1 MPYHDEKKDWIN
13 YWRGVPGYLTSNYR
27 LSSDMINRAIEAC
40 KNYNS
45 DTDGDEKMKDCCGVT
60 FKYSSPDDSLIKTA
74 YDLSYKRRF
83 TPVQII
89 FNDPAT
95 IVFWEDGTKTV
106 VKCAPGTP
114 FNKYAGFC
122 AALAKHVYVSN
133 SAINRLVNDGLDQN
147 PPKPE
152 KTAAKA
158 TKNAEKETINR
169 LAKAKGAKK

>member
-1 MPYHDEKKDWIN
+1 MPYHDDDFRYPMYTYMMTYNRNGKKLFDDEVKKW
-13 YWRGVPGYLTSNYR
+13 LK
-27 LSSDMINRAIEAC
+27 
-40 KNYNS
+40 KNMETS
-45 DTDGDEKMKDCCGVT
+45 DTDGDEKMNDRCGVT

-74 YDLSYKRRF
+74 YDLSYKRKF

-133 SAINRLVNDGLDQN
+133 SAINRLVEHAEDQN

-152 KTAAKA
+152 KTAAKV
-158 TKNAEKETINR
+158 TINS

>member
-1 MPYHDEKKDWIN
+1 
-13 YWRGVPGYLTSNYR
+13 
-27 LSSDMINRAIEAC
+27 
-40 KNYNS
+40 
-45 DTDGDEKMKDCCGVT
+45 MKDCCGNTVYAT
-60 FKYSSPDDSLIKTA
+60 NGLEGNLYKARIELA
-74 YDLSYKRRF
+74 YKKRF
-83 TPVQII
+83 TPLRII

-158 TKNAEKETINR
+158 TKNAV
-169 LAKAKGAKK
+169 AKAKGAKK

>member
-1 MPYHDEKKDWIN
+1 MK
-13 YWRGVPGYLTSNYR
+13 T
-27 LSSDMINRAIEAC
+27 
-40 KNYNS
+40 S
-45 DTDGDEKMKDCCGVT
+45 DTDGDEKMKDCCGEVR
-60 FKYSSPDDSLIKTA
+60 FVQKGIQEHLVRERMNELYQKM
-74 YDLSYKRRF
+74 F

-89 FNDPAT
+89 FNNPAT
-95 IVFWEDGTKTV
+95 IVFWGDGTKTV
-106 VKCAPGTP
+106 VKCAPGTA

-122 AALAKHVYVSN
+122 AAVAKKIYVNN

-152 KTAAKA
+152 KAAAKT